1 MYRFADFVIE
11 CVITQES
18 VELYSSECTAQL
30 LLEHVLHAELHVVLV
45 RAFHVAVEYGTDKCL
60 PRGAGRNW
68 KRNIC
73 WKLSR

>member
-1 MYRFADFVIE
+1 MCKFADFVIE

-30 LLEHVLHAELHVVLV
+30 LLEHVLHAEFHVVLI
-45 RAFHVAVEYGTDKCL
+45 RAFHVAVEDGTDKCL
-60 PRGAGRNW
+60 PRGAGW
-68 KRNIC
+68 DQKRNIC